1 MYCCRCE
8 RCCDPTDLGSYGSAV
23 SCNKCKVTELCF
35 TQFRGAESSRTV
47 LHCIPSCQGPVLPGG
62 KDGAV
67 WVCEKC
73 GAKFSG
79 NSINKVSSFK
89 GVFNNDV
96 GLV

>member
-1 MYCCRCE
+1 M
-8 RCCDPTDLGSYGSAV
+8 LH
-23 SCNKCKVTELCF
+23 
-35 TQFRGAESSRTV
+35 TV
-47 LHCIPSCQGPVLPGG
+47 EMGRVLDHLRSFFCIPSRQGPVLPGS

-89 GVFNNDV
+89 GLSNNDV